1 MIKVINYV
9 PVYEINGEVLQVPRD
24 DLLFIESFQAAGR
37 FVKITTGNLFYRVDV
52 DDLRIAL
59 DNALHRGSFD

>member
-24 DLLFIESFQAAGR
+24 DILSIESFQAAGR
-37 FVKITTGNLFYRVDV
+37 FVKVTTGNLIYRVDV

-59 DNALHRGSFD
+59 DNALHRGAVG